1 MSQFKKYFSI
11 AVVVVLVVYLTFALY
26 LKIVSRELVKEAIAT
41 IKVSNPEVNQIGYGS
56 IAFSPFDFFKEN
68 LSVQNVRMTFNNSN
82 VVLTIGTIDC
92 SHFMGLNQNPFGSF
106 TLSIEDAEVSSF
118 SDLYATLTTWTNNS
132 LLYGELANIPEVLNL
147 NLNATAQ
154 YNGPAESLLLN
165 VNLDS
170 QTIPLL
176 TYQVTLTHLVLN
188 QAFFNDPVT
197 FSNAMNAASV
207 SQMNYSANVN
217 ASLPVNALS
226 ALFPIA
232 ANLLHN
238 LGYTTL
244 PLQFQV
250 ASDYTAGQN
259 QQAVNA
265 QLVVNN
271 LGSLTFVG
279 NLILGASPSPGKF
292 ANFILNPDSTAPAST
307 PTLIQSASLSYTDA
321 SFVGRVLQFL
331 GTTTGEPVGTIL
343 STIQTNLD
351 RFAMNLNIP
360 QVSAIANTVSAFLA
374 NPGTLTVTL
383 NPTKPFS
390 LDDVTHF
397 FATQKAM
404 NHAIQTNLGRL
415 SGTQKEL
422 FFDRYQQASTA
433 GYGNF
438 LNRVGLSVS
447 INQAGS

>member
-11 AVVVVLVVYLTFALY
+11 AVVTVLVIYLAFALY
-26 LKIVSRELVKEAIAT
+26 LKIVSREMVKDAIAS
-41 IKVSNPEVNQIGYGS
+41 IRANNPEINQIEYGR
-56 IAFSPFDFFKEN
+56 IGFSPFDFFKEH
-68 LSVQNVRMTFNNSN
+68 LSVQNLRVTFNNSN
-82 VVLTIGTIDC
+82 VILTIGEVDC

-106 TLSIEDAEVSSF
+106 DLSISDAEVNSF

-132 LLYGELANIPEVLNL
+132 LLYGELANIPEVLSL

-154 YNGPAESLLLN
+154 YNGPAQSLLLN

-170 QTIPLL
+170 QAIPLL
-176 TYQVTLTHLVLN
+176 TYQVTLTHLVLS

-226 ALFPIA
+226 VLFPIA
-232 ANLLHN
+232 ANLLQN

-250 ASDYTAGQN
+250 ESDYSAGQN
-259 QQAVNA
+259 QQVVNA
-265 QLVVNN
+265 KLMVNN

-279 NLILGASPSPGKF
+279 NLILGAAPSPGNF
-292 ANFILNPDSTAPAST
+292 ANFILNPDSTAAVGA

-383 NPTKPFS
+383 SPIKPFS
-390 LDDVTHF
+390 LDDVEHF

-404 NHAIQTNLGRL
+404 NHAIQANLGKV